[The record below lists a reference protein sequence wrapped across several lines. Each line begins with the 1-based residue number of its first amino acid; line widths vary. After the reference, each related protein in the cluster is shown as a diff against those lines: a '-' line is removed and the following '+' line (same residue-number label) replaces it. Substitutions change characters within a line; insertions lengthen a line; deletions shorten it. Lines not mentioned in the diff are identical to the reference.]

1 MGRRALAPRDQGSK
15 VSAQKDLVISSHEHV
30 NLQSCGLSSE
40 DFSLELALLALAPR
54 ALDHSAEGFST

>member
-30 NLQSCGLSSE
+30 TLQSCGLSSE
-40 DFSLELALLALAPR
+40 DFGFELALWALAPR
-54 ALDHSAEGFST
+54 VSDHNAEGFST